1 MKYFTLLLP
10 CYLYSADIHFYICN
24 GPNVAAHMQVSADPD
39 IPLSRVLSYLYL
51 NQGLKAEDW
60 VIKSKGKP
68 VDDCLDVK
76 DFITDSNNNIV
87 LTVEKKTSLSTC
99 IYHPQ
104 CNRK

>member
-1 MKYFTLLLP
+1 MKYLILLLP
-10 CYLYSADIHFYICN
+10 YYLFSTEIHFYKCD
-24 GPNVAAHMQVSADPD
+24 GPNVTHHMQVSADPH

-60 VIKSKGKP
+60 VIKFKAKP

-76 DFITDSNNNIV
+76 DFISGSNDKIV

-99 IYHPQ
+99 IYHHQ
-104 CNRK
+104 CNHK